1 MLLWS
6 LQDIR
11 LVDLNAAAVLA
22 MEKELS
28 MLTSHA
34 YISFTGNESDCSAA
48 VLQLQQALQVGLSC
62 VLAVS
67 DATCQHPVWCMSGLH
82 IT

>member
-22 MEKELS
+22 MGKEVS
-28 MLTSHA
+28 VLTKA
-34 YISFTGNESDCSAA
+34 YVSIIGKAPDCDAA
-48 VLQLQQALQVGLSC
+48 VMHLQQALQVRPS
-62 VLAVS
+62 
-67 DATCQHPVWCMSGLH
+67 
-82 IT
+82 